1 MTDTIS
7 QKDKNSMMWGV
18 VALLIVA
25 GGIAYGISTD
35 KIKVSKKIT
44 AVTGNTTNQTN
55 NNQQSNNQPTND
67 ALMEEVIPTAGVT
80 LNVKYGNIGPEMIKA
95 GVIDLEK
102 FKKIYDDGGT
112 PLTQEQLDILTKGSD
127 SKIVVN
133 ENSSHFL
140 LNLFWA
146 FGLANNN
153 KILTEGQMVK
163 YGGIAKAGDF
173 ASTGGWTLAKE
184 AAMNYYSKFNIA
196 PLTDEQQKIVEDTTN
211 NIYRPCCGNPTSFPD
226 CNHGMAALGIA
237 ELMASQG
244 ATADEI
250 FQAIKQVNS
259 YWFAQTY
266 YELAMYFKDTQNLDW
281 KAVDAKTVLGTDY
294 SSAAGAKKIHKYL
307 QDKNLLKSLPGSG
320 GGCGV

>member
-7 QKDKNSMMWGV
+7 QKEKNTMAWGV
-18 VALLIVA
+18 VALLIVV
-25 GGIAYGISTD
+25 GGVAYGIKNNRIHLTR
-35 KIKVSKKIT
+35 KVASI
-44 AVTGNTTNQTN
+44 VNNTIQPKN
-55 NNQQSNNQPTND
+55 NPSDD
-67 ALMEEVIPTAGVT
+67 ALMEAVIPVAGIT
-80 LNVKYGNIGPEMIKA
+80 LNVKYGSIGPELVKSGA
-95 GVIDLEK
+95 IDLEK
-102 FKKIYDDGGT
+102 FKKIYADSGA
-112 PLTQEQLDILTKGSD
+112 PLTQEQLDILTKGSEN
-127 SKIVVN
+127 KIVVN

-146 FGLANNN
+146 FGLANKN

-163 YGGIAKAGDF
+163 YGGIEKAGSF
-173 ASTGGWTLAKE
+173 ASTGGWTLAKDN
-184 AAMNYYSKFNIA
+184 AMKYYSKFAIA
-196 PLTDEQQKIVEDTTN
+196 PLTDDQQKVVEETAN
-211 NIYRPCCGNPTSFPD
+211 NIFRPCCNNPTSFPD

-244 ATADEI
+244 ASADEI
-250 FQAIKQVNS
+250 FQAIKYFNS

-281 KAVDAKTVLGTDY
+281 KNVDAKTVLGANY
-294 SSAAGAKKIHKYL
+294 SSASGAQKIHKYL